1 MSQTRGGRLRRLWA
15 MESYGILNNRKR
27 AIIALVHSVIFF
39 GIAMRGLQS
48 APKVGLFTPHG
59 HVFSVGNFAIFGVYL
74 IVSSVLLILT
84 RYSRC
89 LKERTYFGFC
99 AASASVGLLR
109 ALFGDPVPHLGP
121 LVRVLL
127 LGTAVGIG
135 FAILGAHSQSHTV
148 TES

>member
-1 MSQTRGGRLRRLWA
+1 
-15 MESYGILNNRKR
+15 MEAYGILNNRKR
-27 AIIALVHSVIFF
+27 AIIALVHSIVFF
-39 GIAMRGLQS
+39 GIAMIGLQS
-48 APKVGLFTPHG
+48 APKTGLFTSTGRAFTPG
-59 HVFSVGNFAIFGVYL
+59 SIAVFCVYL

-89 LKERTYFGFC
+89 LKERAYFGFC

-121 LVRVLL
+121 IARVLL
-127 LGTAVGIG
+127 LGTAVAIG
-135 FAILGAHSQSHTV
+135 FSILGSHSQPQTV